1 MRLRTQLALAFACLA
16 IVPLALVLPWALS
29 NLRRTLTQGFDTRVA
44 SAMIAARSVLEQV
57 SKASTVGADELAD
70 SPVLEDFARE
80 VHAGHATPSTTTL
93 GERLMKS
100 RGLSVLSLLDSRGV
114 TLSSGHLPARLGD
127 RDPTLFAAT
136 EQPSG
141 REPLPVMV
149 EVRGD
154 AGPLQLPA
162 LVAARAVDYG
172 ETRIWVVAGTLLDD
186 RLADQLSRLTGA
198 EVTIAGAGS
207 TLAHAGAADPPNTEK
222 TIDFP
227 PIARLTFAF
236 SRAPQVSAEAGIL
249 RAFVLI
255 SGLGL
260 LLAIVAGWVVAR
272 HLTRP
277 LEALTTA
284 TRQLAAGSLGVSVR
298 EESSGEVGDL
308 VASFNRMSAELKSVT
323 ERLISS
329 ERTAAWQEVA
339 RRLAHEIKNP
349 LTPIQMSLE
358 TLAAARIAGSP
369 EFDRL
374 FKEGVKAMLE
384 EVERLRR
391 IVDEF
396 SRFARLPKPRLA
408 PVDPAEL
415 VRQVLALH
423 AARPAGVRLKTEISN
438 GMTVQA
444 DRDLLTQV
452 LMNLLKN
459 ADEAIGGEGEIA
471 VRVRRHP
478 DGVAVEIQDSGPGV
492 PAEHRARVFEP
503 YFTTKAD
510 GSGLGLAIAS
520 RICQEHGGRLEL
532 DATAGGGALFR
543 LVLPAPPEPLKAV

>member
-29 NLRRTLTQGFDTRVA
+29 NLRRTLSQGFEVRVA
-44 SAMIAARSVLEQV
+44 NGLAAAQSILNQTSRAAIVAVE
-57 SKASTVGADELAD
+57 ELAD
-70 SPVLEDFARE
+70 SPVLEEFAKE
-80 VHAGHATPSTTTL
+80 IHAGHSTPANTSL

-100 RGLSVLSLLDSRGV
+100 RGLSVLSLLDANGM

-127 RDPTLFAAT
+127 PDDRLFAAT
-136 EQPSG
+136 KQLG
-141 REPLPVMV
+141 QEPVAVIV

-154 AGPLQLPA
+154 AGPRQLPA

-172 ETRIWVVAGTLLDD
+172 DTRIWVIAGTLLDAA
-186 RLADQLSRLTGA
+186 LAEQLSQLTGA
-198 EVTIAGAGS
+198 EVTIAGLGS
-207 TLAHAGAADPPNTEK
+207 TVAQAGAAEPPSTET

-227 PIARLTFAF
+227 PVSRLTFAF
-236 SRAPQVSAEAGIL
+236 SRSPQVRAERGIL

-255 SGLGL
+255 TGVGL
-260 LLAIVAGWVVAR
+260 LLAVVLGWLVAR

-277 LEALTTA
+277 IEALTVA
-284 TRQLAAGSLGVSVR
+284 TRELAAGELGVAV
-298 EESSGEVGDL
+298 EERGSGELAELVG
-308 VASFNRMSAELKSVT
+308 AFNRMSADLHSVT
-323 ERLISS
+323 ERLLSS

-358 TLAAARIAGSP
+358 TLAAARTANSP

-374 FKEGVKAMLE
+374 FKEGVGAMLE

-396 SRFARLPKPRLA
+396 SRFARLPKPQLSSI
-408 PVDPAEL
+408 DPAEL
-415 VRQVLALH
+415 VRQVLALYP
-423 AARPAGVRLKTEISN
+423 ARPAGVRWKTEISA

-452 LMNLLKN
+452 LVNLIKN
-459 ADEAIGGEGEIA
+459 ADEAIGGEGEISI
-471 VRVRRHP
+471 RVRRHGE
-478 DGVAVEIQDSGPGV
+478 DVAVEVQDSGPGI
-492 PAEHRARVFEP
+492 PPEQRARLFEP
-503 YFTTKAD
+503 YFTTKPD

-532 DATAGGGALFR
+532 DATAMGRGALFR
-543 LVLPAPPEPLKAV
+543 LVLPQSPSV